1 MAPLSS
7 KGDAPTLPED
17 DATRFLDAVID
28 QLPAMVFLK
37 TASDLRF
44 VRFNRAGEDLLG
56 LSRAALIGRN
66 DHDLFPKEQA
76 DFFVQKDREVLH
88 GKVTLEIPEEPI
100 ETPRGTRWLHT
111 RKIPLLDER
120 GQVTHLLGISLD
132 ITDARTAVEDVRRAK
147 EALEASNREL
157 EGFAYSVSHDL
168 RAPLRAID
176 GFSQALL
183 EDELDRLSPRG
194 KDYLR
199 RVRAATERMT
209 SLIDDLL
216 ELSRVGRAEL
226 RRAEVDLGAVSR
238 ALLEELRSAE
248 PEREVSVT
256 IEGDLTLEGD
266 ATLLG
271 VAMRNLLGNAWKYTS
286 RKPRARIE
294 VRGERANDETVI
306 TVRDDGAGF
315 DPKYAGRLFS
325 PFYRLHTAAEFP
337 GDGIGL
343 ATVRR
348 IAHRHGGRVRG
359 VGVPGEGATFTLVLP
374 TRAERT

>member
-1 MAPLSS
+1 MAKDEPHSARRPIDRS
-7 KGDAPTLPED
+7 DEFVEAI
-17 DATRFLDAVID
+17 LDA
-28 QLPAMVFLK
+28 LPLMVFVK
-37 TASDLRF
+37 DANDLSY
-44 VRFNRAGEDLLG
+44 VRLNPAGERLTG
-56 LSRAALIGRN
+56 LDRHAIIGKTDYDIFPPDIAA
-66 DHDLFPKEQA
+66 
-76 DFFVQKDREVLH
+76 FFQEKDRR
-88 GKVTLEIPEEPI
+88 TLAARETVDIPEEQVQ
-100 ETPRGTRWLHT
+100 TTSGRRWLHT
-111 RKIPLLDER
+111 LKVPIAGLEGDPRY
-120 GQVTHLLGISLD
+120 LLGISLD
-132 ITDARTAVEDVRRAK
+132 ITEARSAVEEVRRAK

-183 EDELDRLSPRG
+183 EDEAERLSPRG

-226 RRAEVDLGAVSR
+226 RRTEVDLGAVSQ
-238 ALLEELRSAE
+238 ALFEELRSIE
-248 PEREVSVT
+248 PARDVT
-256 IEGDLTLEGD
+256 TVIEGDLVLEGD

-286 RKPRARIE
+286 RKPSARIE
-294 VRGERANDETVI
+294 VHGQRAGHETVI

-315 DPKYAGRLFS
+315 DPKYAGRLFA
-325 PFYRLHTAAEFP
+325 PFHRLHTASEFP

-359 VGVPGEGATFTLVLP
+359 DGVPDVGATFTLVLP
-374 TRAERT
+374 TRSEGA